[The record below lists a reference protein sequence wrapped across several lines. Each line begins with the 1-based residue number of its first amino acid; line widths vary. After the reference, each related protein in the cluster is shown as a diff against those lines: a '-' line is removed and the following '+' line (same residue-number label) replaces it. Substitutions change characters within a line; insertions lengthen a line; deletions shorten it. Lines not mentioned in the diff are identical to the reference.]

1 MAVIFGTMHVV
12 KKAGLESPEYAPIIR
27 TAYATVTAII
37 FGLTL
42 YLKTLIQQKNDN
54 SEFEYDDP
62 TPGSQGGRIKT
73 SVCKYDL
80 GELSK
85 LQKSTLFTV
94 AIVGF
99 MHFKFGYVQPLIL
112 QSIMPM
118 MNMYKNQLFQIHV
131 LGKPAVDGLQRPWVP
146 ENPFAA
152 LTGASTTADAEA
164 SSAPAPAAAAASPAP
179 AAARSSTDSES
190 GSDAAA
196 DSDDNAEKKDSE
208 KSQ

>member
-1 MAVIFGTMHVV
+1 
-12 KKAGLESPEYAPIIR
+12 
-27 TAYATVTAII
+27 
-37 FGLTL
+37 
-42 YLKTLIQQKNDN
+42 
-54 SEFEYDDP
+54 
-62 TPGSQGGRIKT
+62 
-73 SVCKYDL
+73 
-80 GELSK
+80 
-85 LQKSTLFTV
+85 
-94 AIVGF
+94 
-99 MHFKFGYVQPLIL
+99 
-112 QSIMPM
+112 SIMPM

-164 SSAPAPAAAAASPAP
+164 ISASAPAAASPAP

-196 DSDDNAEKKDSE
+196 DSDDNAEQKDSE

>member
-1 MAVIFGTMHVV
+1 
-12 KKAGLESPEYAPIIR
+12 
-27 TAYATVTAII
+27 
-37 FGLTL
+37 
-42 YLKTLIQQKNDN
+42 
-54 SEFEYDDP
+54 
-62 TPGSQGGRIKT
+62 
-73 SVCKYDL
+73 
-80 GELSK
+80 
-85 LQKSTLFTV
+85 
-94 AIVGF
+94 
-99 MHFKFGYVQPLIL
+99 
-112 QSIMPM
+112 MPM